1 MKFHKIF
8 ELGEDATVYSSAKQ
22 MIKFLNF
29 INFSN
34 LFPFNKENSKIPLMD
49 ILEFFYENPPEFGN
63 FTPRKRNIS
72 SSKTIIYGAL
82 NSGKS
87 AVLKNEISALK
98 KEEFLYLN
106 LADLRLEI
114 GSGELDE
121 FKKTPAHSN
130 RNDRGNDASADMG
143 ESGASSNDT
152 IADLDADDIGSSS
165 ANHDVSQGGVKSI
178 GNINLGASDM
188 SLNGASDANLNDP
201 NKSSSG
207 AKLEGAS
214 AAKASSASA
223 FGGNDTGGDAGGSDG
238 TSGIARGAL
247 SADVCNEAGMSARS
261 KAERACSSA
270 NAGIRGS
277 ENDGTCSADKGSA
290 GESFFRKLKEF
301 LAANEQILSLF
312 LDNFGGT
319 DLEISSLVK
328 FAETAKL
335 QRFIISTR
343 DKNLSLSGF
352 ERLELLPLSFEEFIA
367 FDKRHNEVS
376 AMISAF
382 LSQGGGAKNPFLA
395 PAEILEFEQRLLK
408 ANFSRTEILILK
420 ECIRFVHAG
429 FSANKIYTALKAKIK
444 ISKDAVYG
452 TIAKLERENFIKFLS
467 KAGEPARA
475 KKLYFSH
482 FNMREILTPK
492 KDFVKKFANVLFCEL
507 LGLDA
512 PIFYEK
518 NLDFYLPGLK
528 MGVLIIPFSDADI
541 IFLKF
546 RKILSELKSL
556 GVTSL
561 KVISMANSGR
571 LEIEGIRC
579 DVVPFHEFALSF

>member
-1 MKFHKIF
+1 
-8 ELGEDATVYSSAKQ
+8 
-22 MIKFLNF
+22 
-29 INFSN
+29 
-34 LFPFNKENSKIPLMD
+34 MD

-114 GSGELDE
+114 GNGESYE

-130 RNDRGNDASADMG
+130 RNNPRGDASADLS

-152 IADLDADDIGSSS
+152 IANLDADRIGPSG

-178 GNINLGASDM
+178 ANINLSASDM
-188 SLNGASDANLNDP
+188 SLNGASDTNLNDP

-207 AKLEGAS
+207 AELEGAS

-223 FGGNDTGGDAGGSDG
+223 FGGSDTNSDAGGSGG
-238 TSGIARGAL
+238 TSGIARSAL
-247 SADVCNEAGMSARS
+247 SADVCNEVGMGARS
-261 KAERACSSA
+261 RADRACSSA
-270 NAGIRGS
+270 NAGIRDS
-277 ENDGTCSADKGSA
+277 ENDGTC
-290 GESFFRKLKEF
+290 ENFFRKLKEF
-301 LAANEQILSLF
+301 LAANEQISSLF
-312 LDNFGGT
+312 LDNFDGA
-319 DLEISSLVK
+319 DLEISSLAK
-328 FAETAKL
+328 FAETVKL

-420 ECIRFVHAG
+420 ECIRFVHAS

-452 TIAKLERENFIKFLS
+452 TIAKLERENFIKFLG
-467 KAGEPARA
+467 KRGEPTRA

-518 NLDFYLPGLK
+518 NLDFYLPSLK

>member
-1 MKFHKIF
+1 M
-8 ELGEDATVYSSAKQ
+8 
-22 MIKFLNF
+22 
-29 INFSN
+29 N
-34 LFPFNKENSKIPLMD
+34 LS
-49 ILEFFYENPPEFGN
+49 
-63 FTPRKRNIS
+63 
-72 SSKTIIYGAL
+72 
-82 NSGKS
+82 
-87 AVLKNEISALK
+87 
-98 KEEFLYLN
+98 
-106 LADLRLEI
+106 
-114 GSGELDE
+114 
-121 FKKTPAHSN
+121 
-130 RNDRGNDASADMG
+130 
-143 ESGASSNDT
+143 
-152 IADLDADDIGSSS
+152 
-165 ANHDVSQGGVKSI
+165 
-178 GNINLGASDM
+178 ASDM
-188 SLNGASDANLNDP
+188 SLNGASDTNLNDP

-207 AKLEGAS
+207 AELEGAS
-214 AAKASSASA
+214 VAKASSASA
-223 FGGNDTGGDAGGSDG
+223 AKTNSASTFDGSDTSGSNG
-238 TSGIARGAL
+238 TSGIARGTL
-247 SADVCNEAGMSARS
+247 SDDVVCNEAGMSARS
-261 KAERACSSA
+261 RADRACSSA
-270 NAGIRGS
+270 NAGIRDS
-277 ENDGTCSADKGSA
+277 ENDGAYSADKGSA
-290 GESFFRKLKEF
+290 GENFFRKLKEF
-301 LAANEQILSLF
+301 LAANEQISSLF
-312 LDNFGGT
+312 LDNFDGA
-319 DLEISSLVK
+319 DLEISSLAK

-382 LSQGGGAKNPFLA
+382 LSQGGGAKNRFLA

-408 ANFSRTEILILK
+408 ANLSRTEILILK

-467 KAGEPARA
+467 KAGEPTRA

>member
-1 MKFHKIF
+1 
-8 ELGEDATVYSSAKQ
+8 
-22 MIKFLNF
+22 
-29 INFSN
+29 
-34 LFPFNKENSKIPLMD
+34 MD

-114 GSGELDE
+114 GNGELDE
-121 FKKTPAHSN
+121 FKKMPAHSN
-130 RNDRGNDASADMG
+130 RKDPRGDASADLS

-152 IADLDADDIGSSS
+152 IADLDADRIGPSG

-178 GNINLGASDM
+178 ANINLSASDM

-201 NKSSSG
+201 SKSSSG
-207 AKLEGAS
+207 AELEGAS
-214 AAKASSASA
+214 AAKTSSAST
-223 FGGNDTGGDAGGSDG
+223 FGGSDMSG
-238 TSGIARGAL
+238 DADGSDRMSGIARGAL
-247 SADVCNEAGMSARS
+247 SDDVCNEAGMSARS
-261 KAERACSSA
+261 RADRACSSA
-270 NAGIRGS
+270 NAGIRDS
-277 ENDGTCSADKGSA
+277 ENDGTCSAGTGV

-312 LDNFGGT
+312 LDNFDGA
-319 DLEISSLVK
+319 DLEISSLAK
-328 FAETAKL
+328 FAETAEL

-395 PAEILEFEQRLLK
+395 PAEILEFEQRLLA

-429 FSANKIYTALKAKIK
+429 FSANKIYTALKVKIK

-452 TIAKLERENFIKFLS
+452 TIAKLERENFIKFLG
-467 KAGEPARA
+467 KRGEPTRA

-518 NLDFYLPGLK
+518 NLDFYLPSLK

>member
-1 MKFHKIF
+1 
-8 ELGEDATVYSSAKQ
+8 
-22 MIKFLNF
+22 
-29 INFSN
+29 
-34 LFPFNKENSKIPLMD
+34 MD

-72 SSKTIIYGAL
+72 SPKTIIYGAL

-87 AVLKNEISALK
+87 AVLKNEISVLK

-114 GSGELDE
+114 GSGELYE

-130 RNDRGNDASADMG
+130 RNDSRGDVSADLS
-143 ESGASSNDT
+143 ESGVSSNDT
-152 IADLDADDIGSSS
+152 IADLDADRIGSSS

-178 GNINLGASDM
+178 ANINLSASDM

-207 AKLEGAS
+207 AELEGAS
-214 AAKASSASA
+214 VAKANGASA
-223 FGGNDTGGDAGGSDG
+223 FCSSDMGGDVDGSDR

-247 SADVCNEAGMSARS
+247 SDDVCNEAGVGARS
-261 KAERACSSA
+261 R
-270 NAGIRGS
+270 
-277 ENDGTCSADKGSA
+277 ADKGSA

-301 LAANEQILSLF
+301 LAANEQISSLF
-312 LDNFGGT
+312 LDNFDGA
-319 DLEISSLVK
+319 DLEISSLAK

-420 ECIRFVHAG
+420 ECICFVHAG

-452 TIAKLERENFIKFLS
+452 IIAKLERENFIKFLG
-467 KAGEPARA
+467 KRGEPTRA

-518 NLDFYLPGLK
+518 NLDFYLPSLK

>member
-1 MKFHKIF
+1 MKFHKYLSWARMRPCII
-8 ELGEDATVYSSAKQ
+8 AQSKRS
-22 MIKFLNF
+22 NF

-114 GSGELDE
+114 GNGESYE

-130 RNDRGNDASADMG
+130 RNNPRGDASADLS

-152 IADLDADDIGSSS
+152 ITDLDADRIDPSG

-178 GNINLGASDM
+178 ANMNLSASNM
-188 SLNGASDANLNDP
+188 SLNSASGVNLNDSS
-201 NKSSSG
+201 KSSSV

-214 AAKASSASA
+214 AAKANGASA
-223 FGGNDTGGDAGGSDG
+223 FGGNDTGGDAGSSDG

-261 KAERACSSA
+261 RADHACSSA

-277 ENDGTCSADKGSA
+277 ENDGASGADKGSA
-290 GESFFRKLKEF
+290 GENFFRKLKEF

-312 LDNFGGT
+312 LDNFDGA
-319 DLEISSLVK
+319 DLEISSLAK

-452 TIAKLERENFIKFLS
+452 TIAKLERENFIKFLG

-518 NLDFYLPGLK
+518 NLDFYLPSLK